1 MIRQLLTIQ
10 CDVYHVLSVTNI
22 THLHIWEGVTYNKW
36 EVVGL
41 IEGTRLTERNCL
53 FCFLY

>member
-22 THLHIWEGVTYNKW
+22 THLHIWEGVTYNK
-36 EVVGL
+36 VGGDWL
-41 IEGTRLTERNCL
+41 N
-53 FCFLY
+53 